1 MAFLNKEYNNV
12 QVTGILNS
20 NGYKFPIKGMG
31 KYPIDYVTID
41 RELYVIVVSNSHGV
55 SLFKADIELR
65 YIGTNKKRTDAIYA
79 LFPVVNGKPD
89 YDNKLVINYK

>member
-12 QVTGILNS
+12 QVTIILQT
-20 NGYKFPIKGMG
+20 NGYKFPHKGMG

-41 RELYVIVVSNSHGV
+41 RTLYCIVKSDSHGI
-55 SLFKADIELR
+55 SLFVPDIELR
-65 YIGTNKKRTDAIYA
+65 YIGDNKKRTDAIYA

-89 YDNKLVINYK
+89 YNNKLIINYK

>member
-12 QVTGILNS
+12 QVTSILET

-41 RELYVIVVSNSHGV
+41 RELYVIVKSDSHGV
-55 SLFKADIELR
+55 SFFNAGTELR
-65 YIGTNKKRTDAIYA
+65 YIFGNKKRTDAIYA

-89 YDNKLVINYK
+89 WDNKLVINYK